1 MLDVSLLVWII
12 VFIVSLAALIKSA
25 DFFTQYSE
33 KLALA
38 LKISPFVIGVSLIAF
53 GTSIPELATALIA
66 LLQGDNTIAV
76 ANSFGSNIANVLLIL
91 GVTALVV
98 NKLKAERNII
108 DIDLPLLFLSTVLL
122 AIVVLDRTVTF
133 GEGVILILGYA
144 VYMLYVFQSREKVK
158 GSVPS
163 ADGEKN
169 KKSHINIT
177 TLLIIL
183 ISIVAIYISAEFTI
197 KAVINIG
204 EILGIATGIIA
215 ITAIAIG
222 TSMPEMVISLR
233 AAMKGK
239 HDIAIGNVVGS
250 NIFNAL
256 LVVGIPSLFT
266 NLTVGDATWR
276 IGFPFLI
283 ISTLTF
289 IFSGITRRVYRF
301 EGAMYIVLYIL
312 FIFNIITF
320 T

>member
-1 MLDVSLLVWII
+1 
-12 VFIVSLAALIKSA
+12 
-25 DFFTQYSE
+25 
-33 KLALA
+33 
-38 LKISPFVIGVSLIAF
+38 
-53 GTSIPELATALIA
+53 
-66 LLQGDNTIAV
+66 
-76 ANSFGSNIANVLLIL
+76 
-91 GVTALVV
+91 
-98 NKLKAERNII
+98 
-108 DIDLPLLFLSTVLL
+108 
-122 AIVVLDRTVTF
+122 
-133 GEGVILILGYA
+133 
-144 VYMLYVFQSREKVK
+144 
-158 GSVPS
+158 
-163 ADGEKN
+163 
-169 KKSHINIT
+169 
-177 TLLIIL
+177 
-183 ISIVAIYISAEFTI
+183 VAIYISAEFTI